1 MDLTN
6 LHALTASD
14 AARLIRDGVLS
25 SAQVVEACLARIRE
39 VDADVQAWAF
49 LDPGHALAQARA
61 ADEWRASGRPTGPLH
76 GVPVG
81 VKDIID
87 TGDMPTEIGSP
98 IYAGRTPS
106 RDAAV
111 VSMLR
116 SAGAIV
122 MGKTV
127 TTEFAY
133 YAPGKTRNPHDAAH
147 TPGGSSSG
155 SAAAVAA
162 GMVPLALGSQTN
174 GSVIRPAS
182 FCGVYGFKPSYGLI
196 PRQGVLTT
204 SATLDH
210 VGVFARSVEDLALL
224 TEALC
229 GHDPTDPATRPLP
242 APPLRRVADEEPP
255 VPPRLAF
262 VTGPTW
268 PEAEPTTREAFAE
281 LGRPLGERRLVAVE
295 LPPIFGEGIAAHR
308 RIWTAELAFHLDREH
323 RHGRDRLSAR
333 LLELIE
339 EGRATTAPDYQKAL
353 AVRERCRRALSEL
366 LERFD
371 ALVTPAAPGEA
382 PRGLAATGS
391 PAFCTLWSLTGAPAV
406 SLPIMQ
412 GPSGLPLGCQLVGAE
427 GDDARLLRT
436 ARWLAGL
443 VAEQPGDAEASAPP

>member
-1 MDLTN
+1 MAEPSAVRIAADVA
-6 LHALTASD
+6 HGRVSALKVT
-14 AARLIRDGVLS
+14 
-25 SAQVVEACLARIRE
+25 EACLARIA
-39 VDADVQAWAF
+39 ADEPRVRAWAH
-49 LDPGHALAQARA
+49 LDPAHARVQARA
-61 ADEWRASGRPTGPLH
+61 LDERKRAGLPLGSLHGLPVGIKDIVDTADFPTENGSVLHAGRRPLH
-76 GVPVG
+76 DAWIV
-81 VKDIID
+81 
-87 TGDMPTEIGSP
+87 
-98 IYAGRTPS
+98 S
-106 RDAAV
+106 R
-111 VSMLR
+111 LR
-116 SAGAIV
+116 AAGAV
-122 MGKTV
+122 LPGKTV
-127 TTEFAY
+127 TTEFACFT
-133 YAPGKTRNPHDAAH
+133 PGPTRNPHDLER

-162 GMVPLALGSQTN
+162 GMVPLAIGSQTN

-224 TEALC
+224 AEALC
-229 GHDPTDPATRPLP
+229 GHDPADPATRPLP
-242 APPLRRVADEEPP
+242 APPLRRVADEDPP

-281 LGRPLGERRLVAVE
+281 LGRLLGERRLVAVE

-339 EGRATTAPDYQKAL
+339 EGRTTTAPDYQKAL

-412 GPSGLPLGCQLVGAE
+412 GPAGLPLGCQLVGAE

-436 ARWLAGL
+436 ARWLVGL